1 MTKLRLPFLAAIVL
15 TILPWHRSLAQR
27 ESVELADG
35 WKFIKQDVKPDAAYD
50 SWDTVSVP
58 HTWNAQDGQ
67 TYSKDGYYR
76 GPGWYVKELD
86 IPATWKDKRVFIRF
100 EAASLVADVY
110 LNGQNIG
117 EHRGG
122 FAAFCFELTHDLKF
136 DGSKNVL
143 RVKVDNTRFD
153 DIAPL
158 SGDFTVF
165 GGLYR
170 PVHLIATDLVDITPL
185 DFASPGVY
193 LTEKSVT
200 ARQAIVDVTAELSYS
215 YTGPEHVFKDTPGP
229 EPVTVQVDLLDADKK
244 AIKTTHADAKVEM
257 DSVGPAAVKQTLTI
271 PKPHLWNGRKDPYL
285 YQVQVKVLRDGKVV
299 DEVDQ
304 NLGLRTAEITQDK
317 GFLLNGQ
324 PYALHGV
331 NRHQEVQ
338 DKGWAISPEDHERDM
353 QLIYDLG
360 ATVVRL
366 AHYQQSNYFHDLA
379 DKNGIIL
386 WQEIPLVNQIYGGKA
401 FADNAKQQL
410 TEMIKQGYNHP
421 SLCMWGLYNE
431 MGADWIKDPKSVP
444 ADPLL
449 TELHTL
455 AKKLDSSRII
465 VAASQSTKKLP
476 MHSIPDWQGYN
487 IYPGWYPGWG
497 TVQDFSKDV
506 DEAVNNLGGKRIAI
520 SEYGAGANIHQHDET
535 DEAKMKQPEPTGQYH
550 PEEWQAYLHET
561 AWSQFKDNPH
571 LWGTFIWAM
580 FDFASEGRNEGDQPG
595 INDKGLVTHDRSVK
609 KDSYFFYQA
618 NWSDKPM
625 VYIASRRM
633 TPRKAATTNVKVYSN
648 CQKVNLS
655 VNGVVQGAIA
665 GNDIH
670 VFLWPNV
677 TLQPGRNKIE
687 VTGYSPA
694 LEVRDACEWE
704 LEK

>member
-1 MTKLRLPFLAAIVL
+1 MTKFRLLPLAAIAL
-15 TILPWHRSLAQR
+15 AILPWNHAMAQR
-27 ESVELADG
+27 ETVDLADG

-50 SWDTVSVP
+50 SWESVSVP

-67 TYSKDGYYR
+67 VYNKDGYYR
-76 GPGWYVKELD
+76 GPGWYAKELD
-86 IPATWKDKRVFIRF
+86 IPAAWKGKRVFIRF

-110 LNGQNIG
+110 LNGKQIG

-122 FAAFCFELTHDLKF
+122 FAAFCFELTSGIKF
-136 DGSKNVL
+136 GGKNVL

-158 SGDFTVF
+158 TGDFTVF

-170 PVHLIATDLVDITPL
+170 PVHLIATNGVCITPL

-193 LTEKSVT
+193 LTQKGVSAQEATLEVT
-200 ARQAIVDVTAELSYS
+200 AKLSYS
-215 YTGPEHVFKDTPGP
+215 MTTPVTGFFGGGTGPAPI
-229 EPVTVQVDLLDADKK
+229 TVQVDLLNAEKQV
-244 AIKTTHADAKVEM
+244 IKTIHSETKVAF
-257 DSVGPAAVKQTLTI
+257 DKAPTDLQQTLTI
-271 PKPHLWNGRKDPYL
+271 PQPHLWNGRKDPYL
-285 YQVQVKVLRDGKVV
+285 YQVQVKILRDGKVV

-304 NLGLRTAEITQDK
+304 NLGLRTVEITQDK
-317 GFLLNGQ
+317 GFLLNGE

-338 DKGWAISPEDHERDM
+338 DKGWAVSPADHERDM
-353 QLIYDLG
+353 QLIYDVG
-360 ATVVRL
+360 ATVLRL
-366 AHYQQSNYFHDLA
+366 AHYQQSNYVHDLT
-379 DKNGIIL
+379 DKNGMIV

-431 MGADWIKDPKSVP
+431 MGADWIKDPKSIS
-444 ADPLL
+444 ADALL

-455 AKKLDSSRII
+455 AKKLDTSRII
-465 VAASQSTKKLP
+465 VAASQSTEKWP

-497 TVQDFSKDV
+497 TVQDFAKVVQKAV
-506 DEAVNNLGGKRIAI
+506 DNLDGKRIAI

-535 DEAKMKQPEPTGQYH
+535 DIAQMTQPVPTGQFH

-561 AWSQFKDNPH
+561 AWSQFKTNPH

-580 FDFASEGRNEGDQPG
+580 FDFASQSRNEGEQGG

-609 KDSYFFYQA
+609 KDSFYFYQA

-633 TPRKAATTNVKVYSN
+633 TPRKVAATTVKIYSN
-648 CQKVNLS
+648 CDQVDLT
-655 VNGVVQGAIA
+655 VNGKAQPAVKAD
-665 GNDIH
+665 DIH
-670 VFLWPNV
+670 VFRYPGI
-677 TLQPGRNKIE
+677 TLQPGKNVIE
-687 VTGYSPA
+687 VTAHSGDQQ
-694 LEVRDACEWE
+694 VTDTCEWE
-704 LEK
+704 LQQ

>member
-1 MTKLRLPFLAAIVL
+1 MTKFRLLSLVTIALA
-15 TILPWHRSLAQR
+15 ILPWNRLMAQR
-27 ESVELADG
+27 ETTDLADG
-35 WKFIKQDVKPDAAYD
+35 WKFIKHDVTPDAAYD
-50 SWDTVSVP
+50 AWESVTVP

-76 GPGWYVKELD
+76 GPGWYAKELE
-86 IPATWKDKRVFIRF
+86 IPAAWKSKRVFIRF

-110 LNGQNIG
+110 LNGKKIG

-143 RVKVDNTRFD
+143 RVKVDNTRVD

-170 PVHLIATDLVDITPL
+170 PVHLIATDAVCISPL
-185 DFASPGVY
+185 DYASPGVY
-193 LTEKSVT
+193 LTPQSVT
-200 ARQAIVDVTAELSYS
+200 PDKAVVAVTAKLSLSYTLHIP
-215 YTGPEHVFKDTPGP
+215 TGGEKL
-229 EPVTVQVDLLDADKK
+229 QVDLLDADKK
-244 AIKTTHADAKVEM
+244 VLQSSKPVAVIFGKMGTGPLSPKT
-257 DSVGPAAVKQTLTI
+257 TLTI
-271 PKPHLWNGRKDPYL
+271 PQPHLWNGRKDPYL
-285 YQVQVKVLRDGKVV
+285 YQVQVKILRDGKVV

-304 NLGLRTAEITQDK
+304 NLGLRTVQITQDK

-324 PYALHGV
+324 PYGLHGV

-360 ATVVRL
+360 ATVMRL

-379 DKNGIIL
+379 DKNGIVL
-386 WQEIPLVNQIYGGKA
+386 WQEIPLVNQIYGGKP

-410 TEMIKQGYNHP
+410 TEMIRQGYNHP

-431 MGADWIKDPKSVP
+431 MGADWIKDPKSVS
-444 ADPLL
+444 ADALL
-449 TELHTL
+449 TQLHTL
-455 AKKLDSSRII
+455 AKQLDSTRII
-465 VAASQSTKKLP
+465 VAASQSIAKQP

-497 TVQDFSKDV
+497 TVNDFSKDV
-506 DEAVNNLGGKRIAI
+506 DTAVNNLGGKRSAI
-520 SEYGAGANIHQHDET
+520 SEYGAGANIHQHDEA
-535 DEAKMKQPEPTGQYH
+535 DESKMVQPVPTGQDH

-561 AWSQFKDNPH
+561 AWSQMKDNPH
-571 LWGTFIWAM
+571 IWGTFIWAM
-580 FDFASEGRNEGDQPG
+580 FDFASQSRNEGSQGG
-595 INDKGLVTHDRSVK
+595 INDKGLITHDRSVK

-633 TPRKAATTNVKVYSN
+633 TPRKEAVTTVKVYSN
-648 CQKVNLS
+648 CSQVDLKVNGKEQTA
-655 VNGVVQGAIA
+655 VTGNG
-665 GNDIH
+665 IH
-670 VFLWPNV
+670 IFFWPNI
-677 TLQPGRNKIE
+677 TLQPGKNTIE
-687 VTGYSPA
+687 VTTQSGDQQLTDS
-694 LEVRDACEWE
+694 CEWE
-704 LEK
+704 LAQ